1 MLDSPTKP
9 DLFKYDPTFLHARR
23 EAIVIVALFAVFC
36 IWSISVCYGFG
47 YLNTDEHRPDIATT
61 FGMPSWVFWGI
72 CLPWIVV
79 DVVAVW
85 FCFFFMQDDDLGEDH
100 EGEDLAEQVADSTDG
115 EEASHA

>member
-9 DLFKYDPTFLHARR
+9 DHLQYDPTFLHARR
-23 EAIVIVALFAVFC
+23 EAIVIVALFAIFC
-36 IWSISVCYGFG
+36 IWSTGVCYGFG
-47 YLNTDEHRPDIATT
+47 YLKADEHRPDIATT

-100 EGEDLAEQVADSTDG
+100 LGEDLAEPVADTTLG